1 MANTKNG
8 SWRDLST
15 AQAAVIAAALTVI
28 PALITGITT
37 SYVIYKSSIASAK
50 EEILGEREVRERIAK
65 QLPIRTGYLKHVYPQ
80 YGVGFIAP
88 TAWVKD
94 DVPVHFGIP
103 DIDIVQR
110 YTDQKAAIGVE
121 FKLAQVQINYVNDI
135 VAEERNQKD
144 VWEKNDPNIKVSDAT
159 INGRAAKM
167 FNYTHST
174 GKRFGERR
182 IYWVRLV
189 PEIKLQIQGFTY
201 TDEPDKQ
208 EFWKEFDKIVESV
221 VIDQELIDRKRKT
234 VSQ

>member
-1 MANTKNG
+1 MATTKKG

-37 SYVIYKSSIASAK
+37 SYVTYKSSIATAK
-50 EEILGEREVRERIAK
+50 EEVLGEREVRERIAK
-65 QLPIRTGYLKHVYPQ
+65 QLPIQPAYLKHVYPQ

-88 TAWVKD
+88 TAWIKD

-121 FKLAQVQINYVNDI
+121 FKLVQVQSNYVNDI
-135 VAEERNQKD
+135 VAEVRNQKD
-144 VWEKNDPNIKVSDAT
+144 VWEKNDPNIRVSDAT
-159 INGRAAKM
+159 INGREAKL

-201 TDEPDKQ
+201 TDEPDKL

-221 VIDQELIDRKRKT
+221 VIDQELIDRKRRT
-234 VSQ
+234 AAQ